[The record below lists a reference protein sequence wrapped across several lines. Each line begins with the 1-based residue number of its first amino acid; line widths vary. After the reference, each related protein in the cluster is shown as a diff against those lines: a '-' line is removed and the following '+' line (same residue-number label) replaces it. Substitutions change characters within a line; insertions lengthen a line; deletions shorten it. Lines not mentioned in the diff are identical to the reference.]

1 MSSLIRFHEKS
12 TEEILLILIRI
23 SRIGNITGN
32 PNMLI
37 ISELFSTWYDIADI
51 KVRQFDILND
61 PKIRRDRKNVL
72 EIIISPSRKEKIIN
86 VKEDIP
92 AKNKKL

>member
-61 PKIRRDRKNVL
+61 PRIKRDRKNVL
-72 EIIISPSRKEKIIN
+72 EIIISPRRKEKIIN

-92 AKNKKL
+92 VKNKKL

>member
-1 MSSLIRFHEKS
+1 
-12 TEEILLILIRI
+12 
-23 SRIGNITGN
+23 
-32 PNMLI
+32 MLI

-61 PKIRRDRKNVL
+61 PKIRRDRKNGL
-72 EIIISPSRKEKIIN
+72 EIIISPRRKEKIIN

>member
-1 MSSLIRFHEKS
+1 
-12 TEEILLILIRI
+12 
-23 SRIGNITGN
+23 
-32 PNMLI
+32 MLI

-72 EIIISPSRKEKIIN
+72 EIIISPRRKEKIIN
-86 VKEDIP
+86 VKFFIP
-92 AKNKKL
+92 SKNKKL

>member
-1 MSSLIRFHEKS
+1 
-12 TEEILLILIRI
+12 
-23 SRIGNITGN
+23 
-32 PNMLI
+32 MLI

-72 EIIISPSRKEKIIN
+72 EIIISPKRKEKIIN

>member
-1 MSSLIRFHEKS
+1 
-12 TEEILLILIRI
+12 
-23 SRIGNITGN
+23 
-32 PNMLI
+32 MLI

-72 EIIISPSRKEKIIN
+72 EIIISPRRKEKIIN

-92 AKNKKL
+92 AKNKKLKISLESIN

>member
-61 PKIRRDRKNVL
+61 PRIRRDRKNVL
-72 EIIISPSRKEKIIN
+72 EIIISPRRKEKIIN

>member
-72 EIIISPSRKEKIIN
+72 EIIISPRRKEKIIN